1 MGTAKAKASK
11 KAKAPARK
19 VAAKKAKKAA
29 PKRAA
34 AKKKVA
40 KKPARAKAPKKISAK
55 KATPKKA
62 AAKKAAPKKAAAK
75 KAAPKKAA
83 PKKAAPKKA
92 APKKAAPK
100 KAAPKKAAP
109 KKTNAAARKK
119 AELEAANELAAIFEG
134 SGVTVRADNTVEV
147 RVEVTASDMAIF
159 EATAAFERGDFAAAA
174 EACDR
179 ALAQGAPAVD
189 HPEIWMCRG
198 KSYYQLGQFEDAI
211 ADFSAIIEVAP
222 DHPDA
227 FFEKG
232 KAELRASRYPDA
244 EASFTRDLEGG
255 EPSPIAHF
263 NRHSARRGQGDVSGA
278 LADLDVAVQ
287 GLPEVLTIRIAR
299 AKLAFQAGRFEV
311 AASDFKK
318 AISIADD
325 TGEPIEAEWFAGA
338 GLCYGELGRND
349 EAVSEMNN
357 AIARKPDE
365 PVFYCNRGWLFHNLG
380 RLEEAERDLTRAVEI
395 DPAYAKAYKNRAIV
409 RERAGDNAA
418 ALEDYQRL
426 GALGHDVAD
435 EVARFRG

>member
-11 KAKAPARK
+11 KTKAP
-19 VAAKKAKKAA
+19 
-29 PKRAA
+29 
-34 AKKKVA
+34 
-40 KKPARAKAPKKISAK
+40 
-55 KATPKKA
+55 
-62 AAKKAAPKKAAAK
+62 AKKAAPKKAAKKAPAKKAAPKKAAPKKAAPKKAAPKKAAPKKAATKKAAPKKATAK

-100 KAAPKKAAP
+100 KAAPKKATSRKAEQR
-109 KKTNAAARKK
+109 AAAQ
-119 AELEAANELAAIFEG
+119 LAAIFEG
-134 SGVTVRADNTVEV
+134 SGVTIREDNTVEV

-159 EATAAFERGDFAAAA
+159 EATAAFERGDYAAAA

-179 ALAQGAPAVD
+179 AFAEGAPASE

-198 KSYYQLGQFEDAI
+198 KSYYHLGRFEDAI
-211 ADFSAIIEVAP
+211 ADFSSIIEVVP

-232 KAELRASRYPDA
+232 KAELRASRYADA
-244 EASFTRDLEGG
+244 EASFTRDLESG

-263 NRHSARRGQGDVSGA
+263 NRHSARRGQGDMSGA
-278 LADLDVAVQ
+278 LADLDAAVQ

-311 AASDFKK
+311 AAADFKK
-318 AISIADD
+318 AIAIADD
-325 TGEPIEAEWFAGA
+325 TGETVEAEWYAGA

-349 EAVSEMNN
+349 EAVAEMNN
-357 AIARKPDE
+357 AIAKKPDE

-409 RERAGDNAA
+409 RERAGNNAA
-418 ALEDYQRL
+418 ALEDYHRL

-435 EVARFRG
+435 EVARFTA